1 MTSSKIK
8 YIMKFQ
14 LYTFLFLL
22 AGMSLTAQ
30 TSDQFFK
37 ASGTP
42 ADPKVD
48 VSWNRYNT
56 AEGLGEIAKK
66 IADAYPELAK
76 LSSIGKSY
84 QGRDLWC
91 LTITD
96 FNAGDPDRKPGFYID
111 GNIHSNE
118 IQGSE
123 IALYTAWY
131 LTESFAENNYIKN
144 LLTDRVFYIVPT
156 INPDAR
162 NDYMKAPNTAHSPR
176 AGMIPIDDDRDG
188 AYDEDGFDDLN
199 GDGHISQMRRK
210 DPYGSWID
218 DPRNPGRMIRVGNDE
233 RGTYENLG
241 YEGLDND
248 GDGEINEDRVG
259 GYYDPNRNWG
269 WNWQPE
275 YTQSGSHQ
283 YPFSIPEDRA
293 VADFIMAHP
302 NIAGAQSYHNSG
314 GMLLRGPGAE
324 EDQAT
329 YPGADVRIYDAIGNL
344 GEKIIPGYRYLII
357 YKDLYSTYG
366 GEIEWFHGGR
376 GIFSFTNELYTS
388 YLMYNK
394 RDNDNEDRVDFSE
407 RLLFEDDVVVWE
419 EYDHPNFGKIEIG
432 GTKKNSGRADPGFL
446 LETDAHRN
454 MAFTLYHAEQMPK
467 LVIEEIEEKDLGG
480 GYLEVTATIGNQ
492 RIIPTHSAHDLNHKI
507 TRPDFISL
515 EGPKVVSGLRVLD
528 RHLNKAVEQ
537 EFKPARISV
546 PNIPGMSTV
555 TVRWIVQAKPGAD
568 YTITVDSMK
577 GGLVSRTKE

>member
-1 MTSSKIK
+1 MKIK
-8 YIMKFQ
+8 IYILF
-14 LYTFLFLL
+14 FLL
-22 AGMSLTAQ
+22 SGTVLSAQ
-30 TSDQFFK
+30 TPDQFFK

-42 ADPKVD
+42 GTRKVD
-48 VSWNRYNT
+48 ISWNRYNT
-56 AEGLGEIAKK
+56 AEGLGELAKK
-66 IADAYPELAK
+66 IAEAHPELVK
-76 LSSIGKSY
+76 LASIGKSY
-84 QGRDLWC
+84 QGRDIWC

-96 FNAGDPDRKPGFYID
+96 FSAGNPDRKPGFYID

-131 LTESFAENNYIKN
+131 LTESFDENTYIKN

-162 NDYMKAPNTAHSPR
+162 NDYMLNPNTASSPR
-176 AGMIPIDDDRDG
+176 SGMIPIDDDRDG
-188 AYDEDGFDDLN
+188 QYDEDGYDDLN
-199 GDGHISQMRRK
+199 GDGHISWMRRK
-210 DPYGSWID
+210 SPYGDWID
-218 DPRNPGRMIRVGNDE
+218 DPQNPGRMIRVEGDQ
-233 RGTYENLG
+233 RGTYEYLG
-241 YEGLDND
+241 SEGLDND

-293 VADFIMAHP
+293 VADFFLAHP

-314 GMLLRGPGAE
+314 GMILRGPGNE
-324 EDQAT
+324 GDERV
-329 YPGADVRIYDAIGNL
+329 YSRSDVRVYDAIGEL
-344 GEKIIPGYRYLII
+344 GAKLIPGYRYLVI

-366 GEIEWFHGGR
+366 GEIEWFHGGL
-376 GIFSFTNELYTS
+376 GIFSFTNELFTS
-388 YLMYNK
+388 YLLYNK
-394 RDNDNEDRVDFSE
+394 PEVDNQDRIDFSE
-407 RLLFEDDVVVWE
+407 KLLFEDDVIPWE
-419 EYDHPNFGKIEIG
+419 EYDHPNYGKIEIG

-454 MAFTLYHAEQMPK
+454 MAFTLYHADQMPK
-467 LVIEEIEEKDLGG
+467 LVVEAIEEKDLGN
-480 GYLEVTATIGNQ
+480 GYLEVTATVGNQ
-492 RIIPTHSAHDLNHKI
+492 RLIPTHSDHDLKNKI

-515 EGPKVVSGLRVLD
+515 EGAEVVSGMRVMD
-528 RHLNKAVEQ
+528 RFLNKTMEQ
-537 EFKPARISV
+537 EFRPERISV
-546 PNIPGMSTV
+546 PNIPGMGTV
-555 TVRWIVQAKPGAD
+555 IVRWIVKGKPGAD

-577 GGLVSRTKE
+577 GGVVSK

>member
-1 MTSSKIK
+1 MALKK
-8 YIMKFQ
+8 QNMKFQ
-14 LYTFLFLL
+14 LYIILFLL
-22 AGMSLTAQ
+22 LGTALHAQ
-30 TSDQFFK
+30 TPDQFFK

-42 ADPKVD
+42 ANPKVD

-56 AEGLGEIAKK
+56 AEGLAEIAKK
-66 IADAYPELAK
+66 IAAAYPELAK

-96 FNAGDPDRKPGFYID
+96 FNSGDPDRKPGFYID

-118 IQGSE
+118 IQGAE
-123 IALYTAWY
+123 IAMYTAWY
-131 LTESFAENNYIKN
+131 LTESFDENAFIKD
-144 LLTDRVFYIVPT
+144 LLTKRIFYIVPT

-162 NDYMKAPNTAHSPR
+162 NDYMQGANTAHSPR
-176 AGMIPIDDDRDG
+176 SGMIPIDDDRDG
-188 AYDEDGFDDLN
+188 EYDEDGYEDLN
-199 GDGHISQMRRK
+199 GDGHVSQMRRK
-210 DPYGSWID
+210 NPYGRWID
-218 DPRNPGRMIRVGNDE
+218 DPRNPGRMIRAENDE

-241 YEGLDND
+241 YEGIDND
-248 GDGEINEDRVG
+248 GDGQVNEDRVG

-275 YTQSGSHQ
+275 YIQSGSHQ

-314 GMLLRGPGAE
+314 GMILRGPGSE
-324 EDQAT
+324 EDERVYSRGDIQ
-329 YPGADVRIYDAIGNL
+329 VYDAIGNL
-344 GEKIIPGYRYLII
+344 GEKIIPGYRYLVI

-394 RDNDNEDRVDFSE
+394 TETDAQDRVDFSK
-407 RLLFEDDVVVWE
+407 RLLFEDDVIAWE
-419 EYDHPNFGKIEIG
+419 PYDHPVFGPIEIG

-454 MAFTLYHAEQMPK
+454 MAFTLYHAAQMPD

-480 GYLEVTATIGNQ
+480 GYLQVTAVVGNLA
-492 RIIPTHSAHDLNHKI
+492 IIPTHSDHDIKNKI
-507 TRPDFISL
+507 TRPDFIKL
-515 EGPKVVSGLRVLD
+515 EGAPVVSGLRVLD
-528 RHLNKAVEQ
+528 RLMNRTEEQ
-537 EFKPARISV
+537 ESNPAQISV
-546 PNIPGMSTV
+546 PNISGMDAV
-555 TVRWIVQAKPGAD
+555 TVRWIVKARPGAD

-577 GGLVSRTKE
+577 GGVVSRSKE